1 MSHSAPLHVRTWC
14 GQLGPA
20 LLLAAALLLGA
31 LAATGCA
38 RSGPASAPG
47 DSNGSD
53 GGTDAAPQSE
63 SDRYTRRVSPFP
75 VQGASGEAYDF
86 PFLGGFNIPRPQ
98 IVDVDGDGDQDLFIQ
113 EETNRLIFFENTASP
128 DAPAELVWRSSK
140 YKGLD
145 VGEWYR
151 FVDLTGGPAVD
162 LLAEQPY
169 SYLRY
174 YRNTGDGEAGEA
186 QFELVKDT
194 LRTVGGEPLFSDRQN
209 IPNVA
214 DVDCD
219 ERPDLFVGRLDG
231 TITRYEATRKTG
243 AETSEEGL
251 PRFRLV
257 TKEFAG
263 IEIVGQG
270 PQPGQMAPGRRGRQN
285 DPLGGSGNGP
295 NAQQSPNT
303 QFKTQNPKH
312 GANTMAFADGD
323 GDGDQDLL
331 WGDYFEKGLL
341 MLENRGGCETLNF
354 SNDPQPFPP
363 QDPMKSSGYNAPA
376 IGDLTG
382 DGRPDMLVGVI
393 GGAYNPQRT
402 TAANLYFFEREA
414 GGEYE
419 KRSERF
425 LSMIDVGVESA
436 PAFGDLDGDDDL
448 DLLVGNKST
457 VGSGGGGQLLRYENT
472 GTPGDPRLRLADT
485 LSLSPQAYN
494 RAPALADLDDD
505 GDLDLVT
512 GTWRKGLFWYEN
524 TGSAGDAQFAK
535 EGELLLDVKNI
546 SHAAPAF
553 ADLDA
558 DGDLDL
564 VVGGSAGELTVFR
577 NEGSAQEPQFAP
589 APGLLEGVTVDR
601 RSVPALR
608 DTDGDGDVD
617 LLVGSETDELTF
629 FRNEGSAQQA
639 QFARVSSEGSPFSMY
654 APALAAPAFADVDA
668 DGDADLFTGTGRG
681 GLFFFEDG
689 R

>member
-1 MSHSAPLHVRTWC
+1 MGTLPDEHSTLALPHSCTFVLLT
-14 GQLGPA
+14 GALLG
-20 LLLAAALLLGA
+20 LLAA
-31 LAATGCA
+31 GCA
-38 RSGPASAPG
+38 GSGPEATPA
-47 DSNGSD
+47 NSD
-53 GGTDAAPQSE
+53 DADDE
-63 SDRYTRRVSPFP
+63 SDRYMRRVSPFP
-75 VQGASGEAYDF
+75 VQGAGGNAQDF

-98 IVDVDGDGDQDLFIQ
+98 VVDVNGDGAQDLFVQ
-113 EETNRLIFFENTASP
+113 EETNRLIYFENTAAP

-140 YKGLD
+140 YRGLD

-151 FVDLTGGPAVD
+151 FVDLTGGPAPD

-174 YRNTGDGEAGEA
+174 YRNLADGESGTAR
-186 QFELVKDT
+186 FELAKDT

-219 ERPDLFVGRLDG
+219 ARPDLFVGRLDG
-231 TITRYEATRKTG
+231 TITRYEATRATKG
-243 AETSEEGL
+243 SAASEDGL

-257 TKEFAG
+257 TEKFAD
-263 IEIVGQG
+263 IEIVGG
-270 PQPGQMAPGRRGRQN
+270 TQPGQTPARPGQQT
-285 DPLGGSGNGP
+285 DPMGGSGGNGP
-295 NAQQSPNT
+295 HPPFPNNQQPTTND
-303 QFKTQNPKH
+303 PKH

-323 GDGDQDLL
+323 GDGDPDLL

-341 MLENRGGCETLNF
+341 MMENRGGCETLNF

-363 QDPMKSSGYNAPA
+363 QDPLKSSGYNAPA

-382 DGRPDMLVGVI
+382 DGQPDMLVGVI

-402 TAANLYFFEREA
+402 TAANLYFYERKA

-436 PAFGDLDGDDDL
+436 PAFGDLDGDGDL
-448 DLLVGNKST
+448 DLLVGNKAAVRT
-457 VGSGGGGQLLRYENT
+457 GGGGKVLRYENT

-485 LSLSPQAYN
+485 LALAPGGAYN
-494 RAPALADLDDD
+494 RVPALADLDDD

-512 GTWRKGLFWYEN
+512 GTWRKGLFWHEN
-524 TGSAGDAQFAK
+524 TSSGASAQFAEK
-535 EGELLLDVKNI
+535 GELLLDVQNI

-553 ADLDA
+553 GDLDG

-564 VVGGSAGELTVFR
+564 VVGGSAGKLTVFR
-577 NEGSAQEPQFAP
+577 NEGSPQQPQFAP
-589 APGLLEGVTVDR
+589 APGLLSGVTVDR

-608 DTDGDGDVD
+608 DTDGDGDAD
-617 LLVGSETDELTF
+617 LLVGSATDGLTF
-629 FRNEGSAQQA
+629 FRNEESARQA
-639 QFARVSSEGSPFSMY
+639 QFARVGSGEGGGPFSMY
-654 APALAAPAFADVDA
+654 APGLAAPAFADVDA
-668 DGDADLFTGTGRG
+668 DGDADLFTGAGRG
-681 GLFFFEDG
+681 GLFFFED
-689 R
+689 RR